1 MVPKRGVV
9 VFDGDG
15 VIFDTVPGHEEI
27 ARICAREFG
36 LEELDVH
43 VGDVRGTFARAGL
56 PANSY
61 ERYME
66 IFSAYEE
73 KHGVRVF
80 PYVNHVL
87 LDLRLCGYMTG
98 IFTNRKLRSH
108 NHKIFSGSGLDY
120 DLIDFFM
127 MYFVSGIEPPEIEKA
142 LLPIYTGAPFPKPI
156 GMAAIPLAEKIQDI
170 PGVPASVYYV
180 GDNPLD
186 FEFARRNNFSF
197 IGTLSGFTRTREAW
211 SRCGATNI
219 VPDIR
224 SVVTLLSPPDGA

>member
-1 MVPKRGVV
+1 MPKHRGVV
-9 VFDGDG
+9 MFDGDG
-15 VIFDTVPGHEEI
+15 VIFDTVPGHEAI
-27 ARICAREFG
+27 GKICAREFG
-36 LEELDVH
+36 LTELDVH
-43 VGDVRGTFARAGL
+43 VADVRGTFARAGL
-56 PANSY
+56 PPNTY

-73 KHGVRVF
+73 KHGVHVF

-98 IFTNRKLRSH
+98 IFTNRKLRLH
-108 NHKIFSGSGLDY
+108 NHQIFSSSGLDY

-127 MYFVSGIEPPEIEKA
+127 MYLVSGLEAPEIEKA

-156 GMAAIPLAEKIQDI
+156 GMAAIPLTEKIQDI

-186 FEFARRNNFSF
+186 FEFAKRNNFSF
-197 IGTLSGFTRTREAW
+197 IGTLSGLTKTRKEW
-211 SRCGATNI
+211 SRCGAATI